1 MIDSYE
7 FGKIV
12 VRGKEYT
19 SDVIVYADRVD
30 HTWQRRQSHYLGDYD
45 LQDVIADL
53 PQVLIVGTGKQ
64 GLLKVS
70 PQLKQALHDSGV
82 ELVVA
87 PTEQACRAYNRYAIH
102 KSLYQYRGQLS
113 P

>member
-1 MIDSYE
+1 MIESYE

-19 SDVIVYADRVD
+19 SDVIVYEGNVD

-45 LQDVIADL
+45 IPDVIADL
-53 PQVLIVGTGKQ
+53 PEVLIVGTGKQ

-70 PQLKQALHDSGV
+70 PTLKQAMRDSGV

-87 PTEQACRAYNRYAIH
+87 PTDLACRAYNRYSMH
-102 KSLYQYRGQLS
+102 KKTVACLHITC
-113 P
+113 